1 MTDLTANLGDIFR
14 DHDAGSALAVIDLY
28 DPDNPRQ
35 ITYRALDEGCD
46 AVAGGLR
53 AAGLGPG
60 DRVGI
65 LALNRV
71 EYLEVLFGAMRAG
84 CVPVMINAKLPAETV
99 HFIIEDCGA
108 RLVFADGE
116 FRGLCPQ
123 GLRVVE
129 FGAEYADFLRPGRAP
144 SFAPGPHDIAEQPYT
159 SGSTGR
165 PKGVLLSHAGQC
177 WMTRA
182 LVESRDLSAASRAI
196 VSAPLYHKNALL
208 AVKSAL
214 AAGGATVLLA
224 RFDATHYIKAIGRYG
239 LTMLTGVPTMYA
251 LVLQQVKLLAETD
264 LSSVRVLSMG
274 SAPASAALL
283 DDLARVFTGADINLN
298 YGITEG
304 GPVMFSWKHARSL
317 EKPRT
322 TVGTPLPGTE
332 LRLEAATDGDPD
344 ADQGVLHV
352 RNPGVM
358 EGYHNLS
365 QDTARVLKDGWLDT
379 GDILKRDARGWYY
392 FVGRVDDMFVCGGEN
407 IYPGVVEA
415 MLERHADIMQAC
427 VVPAPDELKAH
438 VPYAFVVLREGAQ
451 LDEAA
456 VKRYALD
463 HGPAYAHP
471 RRVFFAEALPLAG
484 TNKIDRKSL
493 GIKAAAKAAESASAA

>member
-1 MTDLTANLGDIFR
+1 MTGLSENLGDIFR
-14 DHDAGSALAVIDLY
+14 DHGAGSGHAVIDLY
-28 DPDNPRQ
+28 DPANPRE
-35 ITYRALDEGCD
+35 ITYRALDESCD
-46 AVAGGLR
+46 AVAGGLS
-53 AAGLGPG
+53 AAGFKPG
-60 DRVGI
+60 DRIGI
-65 LALNRV
+65 LALNRA

-99 HFIIEDCGA
+99 HFILEDCGA
-108 RLVFADGE
+108 RVVFADTE

-123 GLRVVE
+123 RVRVVE
-129 FGAEYADFLRPGRAP
+129 FGADYADFVRPGRFH
-144 SFAPGPHDIAEQPYT
+144 SVVPGPHDIAEQPYT

-182 LVESRDLSAASRAI
+182 LVESRDLSATSRGI
-196 VSAPLYHKNALL
+196 ISAPLYHKNALL

-224 RFDATHYIKAIGRYG
+224 RFDAAHYIAAIEHYG

-251 LVLQQVKLLAETD
+251 LVLQQAKLLAETD
-264 LSSVRVLSMG
+264 ISTVRVLSMG

-283 DDLARVFTGADINLN
+283 DNLARVFPDAAINLN

-304 GPVMFSWKHARSL
+304 GPVMFSWKHGQGL
-317 EKPRT
+317 KKPRT
-322 TVGTPLPGTE
+322 TVGAPLPGTE
-332 LRLEAATDGDPD
+332 LRLEAGPEADSDDGPD
-344 ADQGVLHV
+344 GEQGVLHV

-365 QDTARVLKDGWLDT
+365 HETARVLKDGWLDT
-379 GDILKRDARGWYY
+379 GDILKRDAEGWYY

-415 MLERHADIMQAC
+415 MLERHPDIMQAC

-438 VPYAFVVLREGAQ
+438 VPHGFVVLREGAG
-451 LDEAA
+451 LDEDG
-456 VKRYALD
+456 VKRFALD

-471 RRVFFAEALPLAG
+471 RRVFFAKALPLAG
-484 TNKIDRKSL
+484 TNKIDRKL
-493 GIKAAAKAAESASAA
+493 LAAKAAKAVGD